1 MKPKIALF
9 GDSIFDNQPYVYD
22 GESVIDYLKAVLDD
36 TAAAELHAVDGS
48 VTEQVIEQLKKAP
61 SYISH
66 IFISSGGN
74 DGLAANTL
82 LGGIVPLDTAK
93 KQSKLLK
100 NLSNVKNS
108 FEVLALIQQEFRV
121 VYRKMLT
128 QAMKANVP
136 VTVCTIYDK
145 NPTMQSWQHGALSV
159 FNDVITYEA
168 VKFGASIIDLRA
180 VCEEKDDY
188 SDISPIEPSGQG
200 AAKIAAVIKRVF
212 VEHQGTEGYSR
223 IYS

>member
-1 MKPKIALF
+1 MRKITLF
-9 GDSIFDNQPYVYD
+9 GDSIFDNQPYVYN
-22 GESVIDYLKAVLDD
+22 GESVIDCLKTVLNG
-36 TAAAELHAVDGS
+36 TADAELRAVDGS
-48 VTEQVIEQLKKAP
+48 VTEQVIEQLKRAP
-61 SYISH
+61 SDISH

-82 LGGIVPLDTAK
+82 LSGMVPLEIAK

-100 NLSNVKNS
+100 NLTNVKNS

-128 QAMKANVP
+128 QAKKANVP

-145 NPTMQSWQHGALSV
+145 NPSMQPWQYGALSV

-180 VCEEKDDY
+180 VCEEKEDY

-200 AAKIAAVIKRVF
+200 ARKIAAVIKRVF
-212 VEHQGTEGYSR
+212 EEQVGTERYSR